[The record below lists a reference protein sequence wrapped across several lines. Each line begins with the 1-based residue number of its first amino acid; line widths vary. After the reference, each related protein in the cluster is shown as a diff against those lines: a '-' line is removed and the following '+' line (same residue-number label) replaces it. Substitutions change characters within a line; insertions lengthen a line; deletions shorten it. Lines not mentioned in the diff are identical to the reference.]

1 MGRHQT
7 SLRRVIAIVGATKAV
22 TSQSEK
28 AIVEI
33 VPGDALSRMSRERLE
48 KPRPGRGDR
57 WMFGRRAAAGVALV
71 LFVAGVVVA
80 VIEIVFEF
88 PRGLV
93 VVALLVGGLA
103 AAWHAVRRRG
113 HVRHVLLFAVA
124 LLLVAAVV
132 VVVTGDR
139 FGVGLAAIAL
149 LLVSVSAARRAFA
162 VHAVLP
168 AADPPRRPI
177 VVWNPRSGGGKAV
190 SNNLAD
196 AARARGI
203 EPIELRPGDDL
214 EQLVRDAVT
223 RGADGLAAAG
233 GDGTQALVASIAA
246 EHDLP
251 FACIPAGTRN
261 HFALDL
267 GVDRDDVVGALDAF
281 VDGGERRVDLA
292 EVNGRVFVN
301 NASLGLYAEAV
312 QREGYRDAKLRTI
325 LDTAP
330 DVLGS
335 RPSGSTSELGWRDED
350 GTPNESAAMILVSN
364 NPYRL
369 GHAIGSGTRPRI
381 DERRTRCGC
390 AEGTATRLV
399 VAGNG
404 PPLASVVGARLRGH
418 LVATGARR
426 RRRGGARSRSTASV
440 RQPPGCVAGA
450 HRAAAPRSLTVG
462 RAARGAP
469 PRARTT
475 VLCCRRA
482 GVRLRRPGRR
492 CRRRSGRG
500 CSSGVRSSSPIP
512 AGLSAGRARCWH
524 WWCWS
529 AFLIPDRPA
538 HAGQPLVG
546 ADAGHPDTVPQ
557 APRARL

>member
-1 MGRHQT
+1 
-7 SLRRVIAIVGATKAV
+7 
-22 TSQSEK
+22 
-28 AIVEI
+28 
-33 VPGDALSRMSRERLE
+33 
-48 KPRPGRGDR
+48 
-57 WMFGRRAAAGVALV
+57 MFGRRVAAGVAVV

-80 VIEIVFEF
+80 VVEIVLEF

-93 VVALLVGGLA
+93 VVALLAGGLA

-113 HVRHVLLFAVA
+113 HVRHVLLVAVA

-139 FGVGLAAIAL
+139 FGVGLAAVAL
-149 LLVSVSAARRAFA
+149 LLASVSAARRAFR

-168 AADPPRRPI
+168 AVDPPRRPI

-203 EPIELRPGDDL
+203 EPIELKPGDDL

-223 RGADGLAAAG
+223 GGADGLAAAG

-312 QREGYRDAKLRTI
+312 QRKGYRDAKMRTI

-335 RPSGSTSELGWRDED
+335 QPSGSTSELSWRDED
-350 GTPNESAAMILVSN
+350 DKPHESAAVILVSN
-364 NPYRL
+364 NSYRL
-369 GHAIGSGTRPRI
+369 GRAVGSGTRPRM
-381 DERRTRCGC
+381 DEGELGVGGGKGPSRGSSSQGAGRRWRQWSTPAFEVTSSQPVPVGVDGE
-390 AEGTATRLV
+390 ALV
-399 VAGNG
+399 LD
-404 PPLASVVGARLRGH
+404 PPLRFVS
-418 LVATGARR
+418 
-426 RRRGGARSRSTASV
+426 
-440 RQPPGCVAGA
+440 
-450 HRAAAPRSLTVG
+450 
-462 RAARGAP
+462 
-469 PRARTT
+469 
-475 VLCCRRA
+475 
-482 GVRLRRPGRR
+482 RPGALRVR
-492 CRRRSGRG
+492 IAPTHPGASPSAALPDQLHHVLGRLLA
-500 CSSGVRSSSPIP
+500 I
-512 AGLSAGRARCWH
+512 AAGRA
-524 WWCWS
+524 
-529 AFLIPDRPA
+529 
-538 HAGQPLVG
+538 
-546 ADAGHPDTVPQ
+546 
-557 APRARL
+557 